1 MRGVLDARL
10 AILKGRGLPEQVTET
25 AGEWMDWI
33 NALRMDL
40 LCGYRLLLIRT

>member
-1 MRGVLDARL
+1 L
-10 AILKGRGLPEQVTET
+10 AILKGRGLPEPVAET

-33 NALRMDL
+33 NALRMGL